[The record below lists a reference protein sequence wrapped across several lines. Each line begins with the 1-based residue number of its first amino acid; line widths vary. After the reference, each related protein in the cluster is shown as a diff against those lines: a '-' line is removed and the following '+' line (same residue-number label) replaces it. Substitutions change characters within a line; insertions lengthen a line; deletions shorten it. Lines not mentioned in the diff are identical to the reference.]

1 MLFAQGDSNEQ
12 HISSLI
18 RDSAASMQYPSYSN
32 NPCHPADYPESIRM
46 AVRGVAKSTVEI
58 GSDSEPEPE
67 YAGDKYDED
76 GNLINP
82 SAYDENGNY
91 IVPSEQGSD
100 EELGTQG
107 AAASTHEALDA
118 QRLTEQLEAAHI
130 ENTEIAKKFDDQA
143 DWVVDCETSPFY
155 YTDKSF
161 MHHPLIQK
169 SGTSTD
175 IDETPQTYNIDKPS
189 WFIGRPAEFGT
200 ILLKMHADQFKQK
213 QTYFLIDMANPIY
226 VDKGEIDKLQLLTC
240 NLMSACSTCPTLLP
254 PSAAG
259 ISNEMMAKDPSISR
273 YCDDCKEKQM
283 TFWSLPIAADKVADK
298 VDYRLTK
305 GTHQALNLLLPGPR
319 NSANGKQAESVD
331 ETADNT
337 LYCVCKQVSHGEM
350 ICCENEEVRA
360 KPPPA
365 PLTKALR

>member
-1 MLFAQGDSNEQ
+1 
-12 HISSLI
+12 
-18 RDSAASMQYPSYSN
+18 MQYPSYSN

-46 AVRGVAKSTVEI
+46 AVKAAAKATVEI
-58 GSDSEPEPE
+58 DSDSDLEVD

-82 SAYDENGNY
+82 SAYDENGNL
-91 IVPSEQGSD
+91 IDTFEQSSD
-100 EELGTQG
+100 EELGRED
-107 AAASTHEALDA
+107 AAKSTHEALDA
-118 QRLTEQLEAAHI
+118 QRLAEQMEAAHI

-143 DWVVDCETSPFY
+143 DWVVDYETSPFY

-161 MHHPLIQK
+161 MHHSLIQE
-169 SGTSTD
+169 SGTSTG

-189 WFIGRPAEFGT
+189 WFIGKPAEFGMV
-200 ILLKMHADQFKQK
+200 LFKMHADHFKQK

-226 VDKGEIDKLQLLTC
+226 VDKGEIDKFQLLTC
-240 NLMSACSTCPTLLP
+240 NLMSACTTCPSLLP

-259 ISNEMMAKDPSISR
+259 ITNEMMAKDPSISR

-283 TFWSLPIAADKVADK
+283 TFWSLPIAADEVAGK
-298 VDYRLTK
+298 VDYRITK

-319 NSANGKQAESVD
+319 NSANGEQPESVD
-331 ETADNT
+331 EATDKI
-337 LYCVCKQVSHGEM
+337 LYCICQQVSHGEM
-350 ICCENEEVRA
+350 ICCENEQVRA

-365 PLTKALR
+365 LLTKALR